1 MVEAIV
7 RPRGPYSLRLTTGRD
22 VWSGTFP
29 GERWARAA
37 QLGDGTL
44 AIEASCERGLT
55 DARFVLCADDDTT
68 GFHRAFA
75 RDPLLGPTVR
85 TLRGMRPKRRST
97 VTHAT
102 VRAIC
107 GQLIQARRALEIER
121 AIIRACGESPPTQ
134 EALARL
140 SPARLTACGLAASR
154 SATLVRLA
162 RTHDLEGLRARPAD
176 ALMRLRRERGIGAW
190 TVGVIAL
197 QGLGRYDTGLVAD
210 LGLVKLLASLRGRWA
225 DPGETA
231 ELLAPYGEWQGLASV
246 FLLQGF
252 KRGLIPGA
260 SMDRARLA
268 RMSAA
273 PAA

>member
-22 VWSGTFP
+22 VWSGRFP

-44 AIEASCERGLT
+44 AVEASCERGLA

-68 GFHRAFA
+68 DFHRAFA

-162 RTHDLEGLRARPAD
+162 RTHDLEGLRSASRGCAHAVAPRARRRRVDGGRDRAPGPRPLRHGARRRSRAGEAPRVPARP
-176 ALMRLRRERGIGAW
+176 
-190 TVGVIAL
+190 
-197 QGLGRYDTGLVAD
+197 
-210 LGLVKLLASLRGRWA
+210 
-225 DPGETA
+225 
-231 ELLAPYGEWQGLASV
+231 
-246 FLLQGF
+246 
-252 KRGLIPGA
+252 
-260 SMDRARLA
+260 LA
-268 RMSAA
+268 RR
-273 PAA
+273 PARRPSSSRRTASGRGSRASSCCRGSSEG